1 LEKFSKRK
9 IALINMWVFLSNSF
23 LSVVADK
30 ENPEGGR
37 LLVRARKAGHIEN
50 VFPDVEV
57 DWTPNADYAFRA
69 RVPREE
75 VAKAMAAEVLNLD
88 YTNFKNSIKDG
99 RYHDACIE
107 TWFAMNA
114 LQRGD
119 KSMAY

>member
-1 LEKFSKRK
+1 
-9 IALINMWVFLSNSF
+9 MWVFLSNSF